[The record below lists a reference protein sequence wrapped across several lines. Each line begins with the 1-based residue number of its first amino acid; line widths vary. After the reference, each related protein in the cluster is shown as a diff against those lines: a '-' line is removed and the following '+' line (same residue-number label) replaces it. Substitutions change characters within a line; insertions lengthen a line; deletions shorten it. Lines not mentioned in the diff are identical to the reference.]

1 MGGEKRQKFHI
12 ACYFFLTVPEMT
24 DLERTFLR
32 RAINEVLPDLAEA
45 SKDILEETL
54 QSLGIETS
62 DDFQFLEESDLLTAL
77 RPIQARKA
85 IAAWKLKVK
94 YSSMGCC

>member
-1 MGGEKRQKFHI
+1 MHVI
-12 ACYFFLTVPEMT
+12 FLIVPAMT
-24 DLERTFLR
+24 DWEITFLR

-77 RPIQARKA
+77 RPIQARKV

-94 YSSMGCC
+94 YSARAAVSANRKTKPFS

>member
-1 MGGEKRQKFHI
+1 
-12 ACYFFLTVPEMT
+12 MT
-24 DLERTFLR
+24 NLEPTFLR
-32 RAINEVLPDLAEA
+32 SAINEVLPDLAEV

-77 RPIQARKA
+77 RPIQSRKVL
-85 IAAWKLKVK
+85 AAWKLRCK
-94 YSSMGCC
+94 YSTIGCN

>member
-1 MGGEKRQKFHI
+1 MHVI
-12 ACYFFLTVPEMT
+12 FLIVPAMT
-24 DLERTFLR
+24 DWEITFLR

-62 DDFQFLEESDLLTAL
+62 DDFQFLEESDLTAL
-77 RPIQARKA
+77 RPIQARKV

-94 YSSMGCC
+94 YSAWAAVSANRKTKPFS

>member
-1 MGGEKRQKFHI
+1 
-12 ACYFFLTVPEMT
+12 MT
-24 DLERTFLR
+24 NLEPMFLR
-32 RAINEVLPDLAEA
+32 SAINEVLPDLAEV

-77 RPIQARKA
+77 RPIQSRKVLA
-85 IAAWKLKVK
+85 VWKLR
-94 YSSMGCC
+94 CN